1 MAKASGR
8 KDKRINVRMLFA
20 EEGGYHVEVL
30 ALPGGGLEEYGRLI
44 DFLIEDPDVLRE
56 CYVDV
61 SRLCAAQVVEKPD
74 A

>member
-1 MAKASGR
+1 MARTSGR
-8 KDKRINVRMLFA
+8 KDNRIHVRMLFA

-30 ALPGGGLEEYGRLI
+30 TLPGGGLEGYARLI
-44 DFLIEDPDVLRE
+44 DFLIEDEAVLRE

-74 A
+74 